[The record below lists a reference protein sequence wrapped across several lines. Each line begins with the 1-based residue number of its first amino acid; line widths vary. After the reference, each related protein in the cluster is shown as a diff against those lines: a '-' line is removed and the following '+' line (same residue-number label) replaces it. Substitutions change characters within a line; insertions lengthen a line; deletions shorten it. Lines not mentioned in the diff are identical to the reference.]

1 MSPRLIAKVAGQMKY
16 MPDVPCKYCG
26 GIHMKRVDNGLC
38 DGCKAKAKGIDAP
51 VLDRGTRAV
60 MAAMGPDYQVDRKQA
75 KAMGL
80 TAYRDGKYC
89 PDGHT
94 GWKFL
99 ANDACVTCKGED
111 HA

>member
-1 MSPRLIAKVAGQMKY
+1 MKY
-16 MPDVPCKYCG
+16 LPTVPCKDCG
-26 GIHMKRVDNGLC
+26 GIYMKRVNNGEC
-38 DGCKAKAKGIDAP
+38 DGCVAIVKEARGLGP
-51 VLDRGTRAV
+51 RTPTLDGGTRAV
-60 MAAMGPDYQVDRKQA
+60 MAAMGPDYLVDRNQA

-99 ANDACVTCKGED
+99 ANDTCVTCKGED
-111 HA
+111 HEPT